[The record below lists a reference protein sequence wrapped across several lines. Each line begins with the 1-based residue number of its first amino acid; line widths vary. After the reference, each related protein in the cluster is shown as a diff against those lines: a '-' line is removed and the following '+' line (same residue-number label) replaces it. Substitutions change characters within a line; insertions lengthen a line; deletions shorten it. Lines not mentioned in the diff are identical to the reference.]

1 MLTYRQKLHKK
12 IKKNPETIAS
22 LFGNRHIQTRTKK
35 ALVITNSLNFDIEKG
50 FLNITFTAVKLIV
63 KHIIFKLNK

>member
-12 IKKNPETIAS
+12 IKKDPEIIAS

-35 ALVITNSLNFDIEKG
+35 AWLITNSLNFDIEKG
-50 FLNITFTAVKLIV
+50 FLNRTFTGISLIV